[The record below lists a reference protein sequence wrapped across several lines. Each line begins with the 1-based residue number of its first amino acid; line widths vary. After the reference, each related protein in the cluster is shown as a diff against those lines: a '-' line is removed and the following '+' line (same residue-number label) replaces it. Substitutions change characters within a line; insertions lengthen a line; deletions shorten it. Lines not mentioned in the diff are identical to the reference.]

1 MFDDY
6 SAVVGD
12 GCPDGYCL
20 AWNVSSP
27 VQPHPAVDGSI
38 RHASQPQFVLN
49 LAVER
54 LLKTLRRLI
63 THNSFLSLPG
73 GS

>member
-12 GCPDGYCL
+12 GCPDGDCL
-20 AWNVSSP
+20 SGNVASP
-27 VQPHPAVDGSI
+27 VEPHPAVDGSV

-54 LLKTLRRLI
+54 LLKTLHSLI